1 MAQYRAI
8 FQNAYFKGLA
18 TAAVVTMGLAAGQA
32 QAAITDK
39 TGWEELTTKTDSITV
54 TDNVT
59 ATNTKEFNLTLT
71 GKTNKINGGSGGATS
86 LTAQQ
91 GTITLNEENAALT
104 IGAKSDDKGTTL
116 DIKALDIQNGTVTL
130 TNTANSGSNV
140 KLNTLNLG
148 SNGKLVVSGSDTKA
162 TIGEADKT
170 TINLG
175 AGIIELISGA
185 VAGKQLT
192 ATGGTIHFKDT
203 NSWTTPN
210 YVEGS
215 TGTAQKQ
222 NITIDAEK
230 TGTIA
235 LAGKGTNRG
244 IMHFA
249 SGSVINL
256 ASDDTAPSTLKIDSG
271 STTLGSL
278 VIFDANVDLK
288 TSGEAASGSYLTI
301 QGVADADSQEKYSEL
316 QADADV
322 IGKYLTTGSKA
333 DIVLKKDA
341 KLVLQ
346 GKKVVLGDETANA
359 NEALT
364 IKIANGK
371 GTDKATGTVIV
382 SGTNS
387 IVHADT
393 FEIASKA
400 GDGSNLAANLT
411 LSANDMKLSKEAIG
425 ASLQAKNV
433 TFVSSAYN
441 KPYTLQDKLTLSS
454 TTETDDGIKAASGS
468 FNSDIEG
475 VLLSGGDDKALTI
488 DGGIYAADKIALKS
502 GAFTVTNNSA
512 NLSKFSIGTLSLD
525 NTGSAGNTIT
535 VSGADEKE
543 AVLDLS
549 NTTLELKG
557 NTSNKTSIT
566 VGEHGTLL
574 VSGENLAK
582 LINKENAWGN
592 TKGAG
597 IYINGG
603 VVDTLLTSI
612 DAELSVS
619 EIASGTSATENK
631 IVFNSTNGGDL
642 NTQSL
647 TLADT
652 AGTDSLDI
660 GGKATLDVGNTLS
673 IKDAKSGDLVV
684 KTGKI
689 VVGEAINAATG
700 SKSGSKLVLGQERA
714 GSASLQLG
722 DIYFDE
728 DTNKIEHTAD
738 TGAKVDVDLV
748 LDGNTSSAKSEL
760 NVKYGHWTA
769 KDITAKNATINI
781 GYSDFE
787 VEGAKDPQDHK
798 FGLTANAL
806 TLNDDA
812 KVTVYQNLEGST
824 QAQELEVGKLTT
836 TAEEAITLHGDMT
849 LKGDGSEAN
858 KFGLA
863 LKAKAISVE
872 QGGSLT
878 ITNAALNAIKIEGD
892 TVTIQDN
899 AYAANALVS
908 KTGSVV
914 NLDFTSGT
922 SLSDAALTQLRQK
935 LFDLNGKDHLAGTL
949 NVGDAKI
956 AGLPTVGGDG
966 KVAWSDLAANKDV
979 ITDTT
984 NNDLINATVT
994 GVTSTDPI
1002 RGSFGAVTSTQAT
1015 DIKNDERLTL
1025 NDADKGYFAAQVDA
1039 NGNLVKDSE
1048 GNVVA
1053 LGFTV
1058 AQDTDLTLNNG
1069 GKAGNITLN
1078 ANSGLV
1084 IGGKTDGVTELTKVS
1099 GGDDA
1104 SLDLLAGTLQVTNKD
1119 KKAEVSVGELR
1130 TAAGTTLKADKLTV
1144 SSTSE
1149 VAEIKGNLDITT
1161 KAEFK
1166 GKAKLSGQNTLAA
1179 VDFKDNASIVAGKT
1193 TVSGDLNVVDTKKLS
1208 VIGGAAL
1215 DVKTLKALGTG
1226 TEIFVGQSKD
1236 EPNGIDSTS
1245 GVLAANLFNL
1255 NGASLVIDPE
1265 FGEAASFAGADIFG
1279 NDAQADDA
1287 GIVHGN
1293 IYALQN
1299 AIASIGNK
1307 DEKEVK
1313 AKFAQFLDAK
1323 TGSLQK
1329 DGVGAIA
1336 YVAKNVK
1343 INDGSKIVVDPT
1355 ATDKT
1360 YNATANTTEYNK
1372 GDLYLGNGAAL
1383 AVDVS
1388 ALADSSKAAITFD
1401 KNGTD
1406 ATVYAKDSTK
1416 SAIYVTG
1423 SLADINKNAIK
1434 LFANTDASKKVNLEL
1449 GNTAVGETGKL
1460 TVQTINGL
1468 YAGSITEG
1476 DITSATVNLAFQT
1489 EKANQTFD
1497 VVSAPVKD
1505 TLLAAGAGF
1514 FDYDVAQSKDKVL
1527 GAVAEGITKD
1537 GNGDYYYGEKKTDG
1551 SNKLVAS
1558 KPADKAIL
1566 DKLANGTVVDGV
1578 VYYAPE
1584 NELIENILVN
1594 GSNPMDAETNARLA
1608 VFGGAPQAAIEA
1620 GASTYEAISAR
1631 MGVGVSGVSAAA
1643 NGQGGAIWVTPVYKS
1658 ADADGFNADN
1668 KSYGADVKLYGLA
1681 LGADIEVAPNFK
1693 VGGMFNVGSGDADGQ
1708 GLGANVS
1715 NDFDYYGLGLY
1726 AGYSMDAF
1734 SLVADVTYTAVDNDI
1749 EGNTDLGKV
1758 NASIDSTN
1766 LSVGVTGQYKLS
1778 LAGMDVT
1785 PHAGL
1790 RYSMIDMDDYATA
1803 YSQNDSD
1810 SINIFSVPVG
1820 VTIAKEYVTDTWTV
1834 KPSFDLTLTG
1844 NFGDDEVD
1852 ATAKWNGYSNL
1863 STTVKSEI
1871 MDNFTY
1877 GAAVGVSA
1885 TSGNFGL
1892 GLGINYT
1899 GSSNTDEFGVN
1910 ANARYM
1916 F

>member
-1 MAQYRAI
+1 MNGGKI
-8 FQNAYFKGLA
+8 T
-18 TAAVVTMGLAAGQA
+18 TAASDELKLAFATEDVKDNSVSVPKEFSINNGEIVAAGKITLTGPGKFSLA
-32 QAAITDK
+32 DAATITSGAALGEFKVSGAD
-39 TGWEELTTKTDSITV
+39 TSNLTTLSLSKKAL
-54 TDNVT
+54 DNL
-59 ATNTKEFNLTLT
+59 AKNTKVSTTNAVLDIIGNDQITLGTGANLTFAATSNAAANVIGTGADTTLKANNVRVDGNVANDSGKVTVDATNLTL
-71 GKTNKINGGSGGATS
+71 A
-86 LTAQQ
+86 
-91 GTITLNEENAALT
+91 
-104 IGAKSDDKGTTL
+104 
-116 DIKALDIQNGTVTL
+116 
-130 TNTANSGSNV
+130 
-140 KLNTLNLG
+140 
-148 SNGKLVVSGSDTKA
+148 
-162 TIGEADKT
+162 
-170 TINLG
+170 
-175 AGIIELISGA
+175 
-185 VAGKQLT
+185 
-192 ATGGTIHFKDT
+192 
-203 NSWTTPN
+203 
-210 YVEGS
+210 
-215 TGTAQKQ
+215 GTAAS
-222 NITIDAEK
+222 T
-230 TGTIA
+230 
-235 LAGKGTNRG
+235 LAG
-244 IMHFA
+244 
-249 SGSVINL
+249 
-256 ASDDTAPSTLKIDSG
+256 LK
-271 STTLGSL
+271 
-278 VIFDANVDLK
+278 AK
-288 TSGEAASGSYLTI
+288 
-301 QGVADADSQEKYSEL
+301 
-316 QADADV
+316 DV
-322 IGKYLTTGSKA
+322 
-333 DIVLKKDA
+333 
-341 KLVLQ
+341 
-346 GKKVVLGDETANA
+346 
-359 NEALT
+359 
-364 IKIANGK
+364 
-371 GTDKATGTVIV
+371 
-382 SGTNS
+382 
-387 IVHADT
+387 T
-393 FEIASKA
+393 FES
-400 GDGSNLAANLT
+400 T
-411 LSANDMKLSKEAIG
+411 E
-425 ASLQAKNV
+425 
-433 TFVSSAYN
+433 YN
-441 KPYTLQDKLTLSS
+441 KPYTLQDTLTLSS
-454 TTETDDGIKAASGS
+454 TTKVDNKIKAASGS
-468 FNSDIEG
+468 FNSDVEG
-475 VLLSGGDDKALTI
+475 VLVSGGSAKLII
-488 DGGIYAADKIALKS
+488 DGGIYAADKIGVKKGSL
-502 GAFTVTNNSA
+502 TVSNTEA
-512 NLSKFSIGTLSLD
+512 DLSKLSIGTLSLD
-525 NTGSAGNTIT
+525 NTGGADNAIT
-535 VSGADEKE
+535 VSGDAQQK

-549 NTTLELKG
+549 ETTLALTG
-557 NTSNKTSIT
+557 HNSNKTSIT
-566 VGEHGTLL
+566 VGSNGTLL

-582 LINKENAWGN
+582 LINKEDAWGGTSN
-592 TKGAG
+592 KGAG

-619 EIASGTSATENK
+619 EIASAASETENK
-631 IVFNSTNGGDL
+631 IIFNSTNGGYL

-660 GGKATLDVGNTLS
+660 GGKATLDIGNTLS
-673 IKDAKSGDLVV
+673 IKDATNGDFVV
-684 KTGKI
+684 QTGNIK
-689 VVGEAINAATG
+689 VGEAINAATG
-700 SKSGSKLVLGQERA
+700 SKSGTKLVLGKENT
-714 GSASLQLG
+714 GSATLQLG

-738 TGAKVDVDLV
+738 TGAKVDVDLE
-748 LDGNTSSAKSEL
+748 LAGKASNDTSKL

-769 KDITAKNATINI
+769 KDITAKNATIKI

-806 TLNDDA
+806 TLNADA

-863 LKAKAISVE
+863 LNAKAISVE

-878 ITNAALNAIKIEGD
+878 ITDAALNAIKIDGN

-914 NLDFTSGT
+914 KLDFTSGT
-922 SLSDAALTQLRQK
+922 SLSNEALTELRQK
-935 LFDLNGKDHLAGTL
+935 LFGLTGDNKLDGTL
-949 NVGDAKI
+949 NVGDATI
-956 AGLPTVGGDG
+956 AGLPTVGTDG

-994 GVTSTDPI
+994 GVTSNDPI
-1002 RGSFGAVTSTQAT
+1002 RGSFGAVTSTQANA
-1015 DIKNDERLTL
+1015 IVNDERLTL
-1025 NDADKGYFAAQVDA
+1025 NDADQGYFAAQVDSE
-1039 NGNLVKDSE
+1039 GKLVKDSD

-1058 AQDTDLTLNNG
+1058 AKDTDLTLNNG

-1084 IGGKTDGVTELTKVS
+1084 IGGKADGVTELSKVS
-1099 GGDDA
+1099 GGTDA
-1104 SLDLLAGTLQVTNKD
+1104 SLDLLAGTLQVTNK
-1119 KKAEVSVGELR
+1119 KNNAVVSVGELS

-1144 SSTSE
+1144 SNTNK
-1149 VAEIKGNLDITT
+1149 VAEIKGNLDVTT
-1161 KAEFK
+1161 KAVFQ
-1166 GKAKLSGQNTLAA
+1166 GKAELSGQNALAA
-1179 VDFKDNASIVAGKT
+1179 VDFEGDTSIIAGKT
-1193 TVSGDLNVVDTKKLS
+1193 TVSGELNVTDNKELS

-1215 DVKTLKALGTG
+1215 DVKTLKAGGDKTTIL
-1226 TEIFVGQSKD
+1226 VGQSKD

-1245 GVLAANLFNL
+1245 GVLAADLFNL

-1265 FGEAASFAGADIFG
+1265 FGKEASFAGADIFG
-1279 NDAQADDA
+1279 NYDKAEDA
-1287 GIVHGN
+1287 GIVDGN

-1307 DEKEVK
+1307 DEQDVK
-1313 AKFAQFLDAK
+1313 AKFAKFLDDK
-1323 TGSLQK
+1323 GSLKK

-1336 YVAKNVK
+1336 YVAKNVE
-1343 INDGSKIVVDPT
+1343 IHNGSKIVVDPS
-1355 ATDKT
+1355 ATDNT
-1360 YNATANTTEYNK
+1360 YDDTAHKTEYAK
-1372 GDLYLGNGAAL
+1372 GDLYLGAGAAL

-1434 LFANTDASKKVNLEL
+1434 LFANKDTNQKVKLEL
-1449 GNTAVGETGKL
+1449 GNTTGSATGKL

-1468 YAGSITEG
+1468 YAGSIAEG
-1476 DITSATVNLAFQT
+1476 DITNVKLDFQT
-1489 EKANQTFD
+1489 AKANQTFD

-1514 FDYDVAQSKDKVL
+1514 FDYDVAQSKEKVL

-1537 GNGDYYYGEKKTDG
+1537 GNNFYYGKKEPNE
-1551 SNKLVAS
+1551 SNKLDS
-1558 KPADKAIL
+1558 TKPADKAIL

-1594 GSNPMDAETNARLA
+1594 GSNPMDAETNTRLA

-1708 GLGANVS
+1708 GLGSNVS

-1749 EGNTDLGKV
+1749 EGSTDLGKV
-1758 NASIDSTN
+1758 TTSIDSTN

-1790 RYSMIDMDDYATA
+1790 RYSMIDMDDYSTA

-1810 SINIFSVPVG
+1810 SINIFSIPVG

-1892 GLGINYT
+1892 GLGVNYT

>member
-1 MAQYRAI
+1 
-8 FQNAYFKGLA
+8 
-18 TAAVVTMGLAAGQA
+18 
-32 QAAITDK
+32 
-39 TGWEELTTKTDSITV
+39 
-54 TDNVT
+54 
-59 ATNTKEFNLTLT
+59 
-71 GKTNKINGGSGGATS
+71 
-86 LTAQQ
+86 
-91 GTITLNEENAALT
+91 
-104 IGAKSDDKGTTL
+104 
-116 DIKALDIQNGTVTL
+116 
-130 TNTANSGSNV
+130 
-140 KLNTLNLG
+140 
-148 SNGKLVVSGSDTKA
+148 
-162 TIGEADKT
+162 
-170 TINLG
+170 
-175 AGIIELISGA
+175 
-185 VAGKQLT
+185 
-192 ATGGTIHFKDT
+192 
-203 NSWTTPN
+203 
-210 YVEGS
+210 
-215 TGTAQKQ
+215 
-222 NITIDAEK
+222 
-230 TGTIA
+230 
-235 LAGKGTNRG
+235 
-244 IMHFA
+244 
-249 SGSVINL
+249 
-256 ASDDTAPSTLKIDSG
+256 
-271 STTLGSL
+271 
-278 VIFDANVDLK
+278 
-288 TSGEAASGSYLTI
+288 
-301 QGVADADSQEKYSEL
+301 
-316 QADADV
+316 
-322 IGKYLTTGSKA
+322 
-333 DIVLKKDA
+333 
-341 KLVLQ
+341 
-346 GKKVVLGDETANA
+346 
-359 NEALT
+359 
-364 IKIANGK
+364 
-371 GTDKATGTVIV
+371 
-382 SGTNS
+382 
-387 IVHADT
+387 
-393 FEIASKA
+393 
-400 GDGSNLAANLT
+400 
-411 LSANDMKLSKEAIG
+411 
-425 ASLQAKNV
+425 
-433 TFVSSAYN
+433 
-441 KPYTLQDKLTLSS
+441 
-454 TTETDDGIKAASGS
+454 
-468 FNSDIEG
+468 
-475 VLLSGGDDKALTI
+475 
-488 DGGIYAADKIALKS
+488 
-502 GAFTVTNNSA
+502 
-512 NLSKFSIGTLSLD
+512 
-525 NTGSAGNTIT
+525 
-535 VSGADEKE
+535 
-543 AVLDLS
+543 
-549 NTTLELKG
+549 
-557 NTSNKTSIT
+557 
-566 VGEHGTLL
+566 
-574 VSGENLAK
+574 
-582 LINKENAWGN
+582 
-592 TKGAG
+592 
-597 IYINGG
+597 
-603 VVDTLLTSI
+603 
-612 DAELSVS
+612 
-619 EIASGTSATENK
+619 
-631 IVFNSTNGGDL
+631 
-642 NTQSL
+642 
-647 TLADT
+647 
-652 AGTDSLDI
+652 
-660 GGKATLDVGNTLS
+660 
-673 IKDAKSGDLVV
+673 
-684 KTGKI
+684 
-689 VVGEAINAATG
+689 
-700 SKSGSKLVLGQERA
+700 
-714 GSASLQLG
+714 
-722 DIYFDE
+722 
-728 DTNKIEHTAD
+728 
-738 TGAKVDVDLV
+738 
-748 LDGNTSSAKSEL
+748 
-760 NVKYGHWTA
+760 
-769 KDITAKNATINI
+769 
-781 GYSDFE
+781 
-787 VEGAKDPQDHK
+787 
-798 FGLTANAL
+798 
-806 TLNDDA
+806 
-812 KVTVYQNLEGST
+812 
-824 QAQELEVGKLTT
+824 
-836 TAEEAITLHGDMT
+836 MT
-849 LKGDGSEAN
+849 LKGDDSVPN

-878 ITNAALNAIKIEGD
+878 ITDAALNAIKID
-892 TVTIQDN
+892 DNTVTIQDN

-922 SLSDAALTQLRQK
+922 SLSNEALTQLRKK

-956 AGLPTVGGDG
+956 AGLPTVGSDG
-966 KVAWSDLAANKDV
+966 KVEWSDLAANKDV

-984 NNDLINATVT
+984 NNDLMNATVT
-994 GVTSTDPI
+994 GVTSAKPI

-1015 DIKNDERLTL
+1015 DINNDERLTL
-1025 NDADKGYFAAQVDA
+1025 NKADQGYFAAQVDA
-1039 NGNLVKDSE
+1039 HGNLVKDGE

-1084 IGGKTDGVTELTKVS
+1084 IGGKTDGVTELTNVS
-1099 GGDDA
+1099 GGTGA
-1104 SLDLLAGTLQVTNKD
+1104 SLELLAGTLQVTNKN
-1119 KKAEVSVGELR
+1119 KKAEVSVDELS

-1149 VAEIKGNLDITT
+1149 VKGNLDVTT

-1193 TVSGDLNVVDTKKLS
+1193 TVSGDLNVADTKKLS

-1255 NGASLVIDPE
+1255 NGAYLVIDPE

-1279 NDAQADDA
+1279 NDAQAEDA

-1313 AKFAQFLDAK
+1313 AKFAQFLDSK

-1388 ALADSSKAAITFD
+1388 ALADSTKAAITFN
-1401 KNGTD
+1401 KTNAD
-1406 ATVYAKDSTK
+1406 AVVYAKDSTK

-1434 LFANTDASKKVNLEL
+1434 LFANTASGQKVNLEL
-1449 GNTAVGETGKL
+1449 GNTAGAEKGKL

-1468 YAGSITEG
+1468 YAGSLTEG
-1476 DITSATVNLAFQT
+1476 DITSAPVNLAFQT
-1489 EKANQTFD
+1489 QKAKQTFD
-1497 VVSAPVKD
+1497 VVSAPVQD

-1514 FDYDVAQSKDKVL
+1514 FDYDVSQSKDKVL

-1537 GNGDYYYGEKKTDG
+1537 GNNFYYGKKEPNE
-1551 SNKLVAS
+1551 SNKLDS
-1558 KPADKAIL
+1558 TKPADKAIL

-1631 MGVGVSGVSAAA
+1631 MGVGVSGVSSAA

-1708 GLGANVS
+1708 GLGSNVS

-1758 NASIDSTN
+1758 TTSIDSTN

-1790 RYSMIDMDDYATA
+1790 RYSMIDMDDYSTA

-1810 SINIFSVPVG
+1810 SINIFSLPVG
-1820 VTIAKEYVTDTWTV
+1820 VTIAKEYVSDTWTV

-1892 GLGINYT
+1892 GLGVNYT